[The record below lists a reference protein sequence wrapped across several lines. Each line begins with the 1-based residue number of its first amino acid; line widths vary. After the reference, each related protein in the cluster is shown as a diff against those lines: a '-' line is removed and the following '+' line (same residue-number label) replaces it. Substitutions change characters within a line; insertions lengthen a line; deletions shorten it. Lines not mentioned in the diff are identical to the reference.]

1 MHACTLHTGP
11 LQQAA
16 ALPKERKGHMQ
27 GRQKPMQQRLPAAHP
42 AVDACGDEALAPG
55 QRARRAAVV
64 RQLDAARGTA
74 AVLWGAAEHA

>member
-1 MHACTLHTGP
+1 
-11 LQQAA
+11 
-16 ALPKERKGHMQ
+16 
-27 GRQKPMQQRLPAAHP
+27 MQQRLPAAHP